1 MRKVAMQLA
10 TDRFQRA
17 RRGPAALR
25 PLGPEPRDPAVSVE
39 ALAWRATERSVALV
53 LLRNLGV
60 VYTAEF
66 VEPIVVVSL
75 RRHFAPFGGLQLQGA
90 D

>member
-10 TDRFQRA
+10 TDRS
-17 RRGPAALR
+17 GVPAAGPRRCARWTPSHAIPRCRWR
-25 PLGPEPRDPAVSVE
+25 PWR
-39 ALAWRATERSVALV
+39 WRATERSVALV

-75 RRHFAPFGGLQLQGA
+75 RRHFAPFGGLQLQGG
-90 D
+90 